1 MSRTMYVVR
10 DERYLLSSHERTR
23 LHVQV
28 THYLQRIAIL
38 EQRMNHIEKV
48 LVTRDEVHD
57 AWDSHRKL
65 YSDMFEETLTLR
77 ERLWKLGT
85 FVFPAIQIDSIYR
98 T

>member
-1 MSRTMYVVR
+1 MLRTMYVDR
-10 DERYLLSSHERTR
+10 DERYLPPSHERTC
-23 LHVQV
+23 LHMQV
-28 THYLQRIAIL
+28 THYLQRIAVL

-85 FVFPAIQIDSIYR
+85 FVFPAIHIDSIYR